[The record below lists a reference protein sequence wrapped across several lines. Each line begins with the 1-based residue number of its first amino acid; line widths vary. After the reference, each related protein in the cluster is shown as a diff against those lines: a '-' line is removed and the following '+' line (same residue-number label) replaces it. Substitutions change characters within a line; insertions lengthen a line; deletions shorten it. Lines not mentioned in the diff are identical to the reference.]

1 MAVEYSLLVW
11 DDNFQEVH
19 NVMKKY
25 GITLKKA
32 DFAGDRGFTFNIV
45 ENDGIGSHPII
56 GELHKMKNVSITRQY
71 GAMDIPISI

>member
-25 GITLKKA
+25 GITLKKLISQEIEA
-32 DFAGDRGFTFNIV
+32 
-45 ENDGIGSHPII
+45 
-56 GELHKMKNVSITRQY
+56 LHLILWKMTVLEAIQLLASYTK
-71 GAMDIPISI
+71 